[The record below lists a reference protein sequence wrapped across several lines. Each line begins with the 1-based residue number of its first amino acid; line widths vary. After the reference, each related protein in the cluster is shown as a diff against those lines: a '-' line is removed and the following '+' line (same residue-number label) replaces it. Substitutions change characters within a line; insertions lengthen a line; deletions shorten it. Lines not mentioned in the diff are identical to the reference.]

1 MTNKTQRIKFEG
13 KEYEIDVRARFIARD
28 SNGSIWAYEAS
39 PAWNEWRGQWGYAIG
54 DSLWCERIGEGKMF
68 EENRPAS
75 RDSLK
80 EVESIKIQDPAPST
94 DKQYAVGQR
103 DIEQLDEGG
112 YYTRHIY
119 AMTHEGLYS
128 KSDIAAELAHRDL
141 QIDMLRLAI
150 EKQTQIAIGIL
161 EKLNDTTL

>member
-1 MTNKTQRIKFEG
+1 M
-13 KEYEIDVRARFIARD
+13 
-28 SNGSIWAYEAS
+28 
-39 PAWNEWRGQWGYAIG
+39 
-54 DSLWCERIGEGKMF
+54 
-68 EENRPAS
+68 
-75 RDSLK
+75 
-80 EVESIKIQDPAPST
+80 T

-119 AMTHEGLYS
+119 AMTNEGLYS

-141 QIDMLRLAI
+141 QIDMLRLAL

>member
-1 MTNKTQRIKFEG
+1 MTNKTQRINFEG
-13 KEYEIDVRARFIARD
+13 KEYEIDARARFIARD
-28 SNGSIWAYEAS
+28 SNGSIWVYEKKPS
-39 PAWNEWRGQWGYAIG
+39 WVSKHGQWGF
-54 DSLWCERIGEGKMF
+54 EIGESSWCQRIDQVKTF
-68 EENRPAS
+68 EENRQAS
-75 RDSLK
+75 IDSLQ
-80 EVESIKIQDPAPST
+80 EVESIKIQAPST
-94 DKQYAVGQR
+94 DNQYAVGQR

-141 QIDMLRLAI
+141 QIDMLRLAL

-161 EKLNDTTL
+161 EKLK

>member
-1 MTNKTQRIKFEG
+1 MTNKTQRINFEG
-13 KEYEIDVRARFIARD
+13 KEYKIDARARFVARD
-28 SNGSIWAYEAS
+28 SNGTIWAYEGK
-39 PAWNEWRGQWGYAIG
+39 PAWGERRGQWLYETF
-54 DSLWCERIGEGKMF
+54 DSVWCERIDQVKTF
-68 EENRPAS
+68 EKNRPAS

-80 EVESIKIQDPAPST
+80 EVAEIKIQDPTPST
-94 DKQYAVGQR
+94 ENQYAVGQR

-141 QIDMLRLAI
+141 QIDLLKIEVQNLRNTL
-150 EKQTQIAIGIL
+150 
-161 EKLNDTTL
+161 LNTWSLK

>member
-1 MTNKTQRIKFEG
+1 MTNKTQRINFEG
-13 KEYEIDVRARFIARD
+13 KEYEIDARARFVARD
-28 SNGSIWAYEAS
+28 SNGNIWAYEGK
-39 PAWNEWRGQWGYAIG
+39 PAWNESCCQWGYAIG
-54 DSLWCERIGEGKMF
+54 DSLWCKQIGDRKMF
-68 EENRPAS
+68 EENRPSS

-80 EVESIKIQDPAPST
+80 EVESIKIQDPTPST
-94 DKQYAVGQR
+94 DNQYAVGQR

-141 QIDMLRLAI
+141 QIDMLRLAL

-161 EKLNDTTL
+161 EKLK

>member
-1 MTNKTQRIKFEG
+1 M
-13 KEYEIDVRARFIARD
+13 
-28 SNGSIWAYEAS
+28 
-39 PAWNEWRGQWGYAIG
+39 
-54 DSLWCERIGEGKMF
+54 
-68 EENRPAS
+68 
-75 RDSLK
+75 
-80 EVESIKIQDPAPST
+80 T

-119 AMTHEGLYS
+119 AMTNEGLYS

-141 QIDMLRLAI
+141 QIDMLRLAL
-150 EKQTQIAIGIL
+150 EKQTQIAIEIL

>member
-1 MTNKTQRIKFEG
+1 MTNKTQRIKFED
-13 KEYEIDVRARFIARD
+13 KEYEIDARARFVARD
-28 SNGSIWAYEAS
+28 SNGSIWVYEKK
-39 PAWNEWRGQWGYAIG
+39 PIWEERRGQWLYETCC
-54 DSLWCERIGEGKMF
+54 SLWCERIDQVKMF
-68 EENRPAS
+68 EKNRPAS

-80 EVESIKIQDPAPST
+80 EVESIKIQAPST
-94 DKQYAVGQR
+94 DKQYAIGQR

-161 EKLNDTTL
+161 EKLK

>member
-1 MTNKTQRIKFEG
+1 MTNNRQRIKFEG
-13 KEYEIDVRARFIARD
+13 KEYEIDARARFVARD
-28 SNGSIWAYEAS
+28 SNGMIWAYEEK
-39 PAWNEWRGQWGYAIG
+39 PAWDDLGGQWRFSGDSIWCAQIG
-54 DSLWCERIGEGKMF
+54 DGNMF

-75 RDSLK
+75 SDSLK
-80 EVESIKIQDPAPST
+80 EVAEIRIQEAAQT
-94 DKQYAVGQR
+94 ADKQYAVGQR

-141 QIDMLRLAI
+141 QIDMLRIAL
-150 EKQTQIAIGIL
+150 EKQTQIAIEIL

>member
-1 MTNKTQRIKFEG
+1 MTNQTQRINFEG
-13 KEYEIDVRARFIARD
+13 KEYEIDSRAKFIARD
-28 SNGSIWAYEAS
+28 SNGTIWAYEEK
-39 PAWNEWRGQWGYAIG
+39 PAWNERRGQWVGQWGCAIG
-54 DSLWCERIGEGKMF
+54 DSLWCERIADGKMF

-80 EVESIKIQDPAPST
+80 EVATIKVQDPAPST
-94 DKQYAVGQR
+94 DNQYAVGQR

-119 AMTHEGLYS
+119 AMTQEGLYS

-141 QIDMLRLAI
+141 QIDLLKIEVQNLRNTL
-150 EKQTQIAIGIL
+150 
-161 EKLNDTTL
+161 LNTWSLK